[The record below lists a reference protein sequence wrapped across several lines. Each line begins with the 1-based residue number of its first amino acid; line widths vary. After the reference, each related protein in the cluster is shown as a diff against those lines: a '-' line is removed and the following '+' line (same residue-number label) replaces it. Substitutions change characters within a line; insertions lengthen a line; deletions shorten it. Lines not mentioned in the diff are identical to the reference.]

1 MLVRAGLGN
10 SGLGLA
16 AGVVSYGAATLA
28 VCLILLLPM
37 ARRDAAG
44 IKPESIKW
52 LAWIGITVCLSQIF
66 MYCAMAIAPVT
77 MVQPLMRISII
88 FGVIF
93 SWMMNR
99 DHEVFDTSVAVAVA
113 VAVTGAISISI
124 DPEIVL
130 NALGSPDWLRELL
143 GWHWPSAV

>member
-1 MLVRAGLGN
+1 
-10 SGLGLA
+10 
-16 AGVVSYGAATLA
+16 
-28 VCLILLLPM
+28 
-37 ARRDAAG
+37 
-44 IKPESIKW
+44 
-52 LAWIGITVCLSQIF
+52 

-99 DHEVFDTSVAVAVA
+99 DHEVFDTSVLVAVV

-124 DPEIVL
+124 DPDIVL
-130 NALGSPDWLRELL
+130 NALGSPDWLRQLL
-143 GWHWPSAV
+143 GWHWPSAA